1 MKKKISQITNNKGA
15 ELLATLG
22 GDEPVKGYAPSTP
35 EQRANWN
42 KLLRFVYERGLSGS
56 KDLDRKDQSLGYKIL
71 DEYNK
76 LNPKNQVPKEFI
88 QIAQY
93 ENDLIRRKGAFP
105 KLGEDE
111 SATIYEFLPPMY
123 KSKDAVVPA
132 DADHGPAAQARIL
145 LGVQQIE
152 SIVGLGQHVLRGNGP
167 LLRHA
172 RPAVA
177 VADDV
182 QTLRD
187 GGDSL
192 GLDGQ
197 QLVFRQ
203 AN

>member
-15 ELLATLG
+15 ELLAALG

-71 DEYNK
+71 EEYNK

-123 KSKDAVVPA
+123 KSKEVSPVDGWLGSRTSQLAYPIFSQSDNMGGKVDYGTDYESFIKTP
-132 DADHGPAAQARIL
+132 RISEIL
-145 LGVQQIE
+145 TKYRTAKSNKI
-152 SIVGLGQHVLRGNGP
+152 P
-167 LLRHA
+167 
-172 RPAVA
+172 
-177 VADDV
+177 
-182 QTLRD
+182 
-187 GGDSL
+187 
-192 GLDGQ
+192 
-197 QLVFRQ
+197 
-203 AN
+203 